1 MDIKDV
7 NTTVSPLGATQPVS
21 SLGPDKATDE
31 IKRSKSIQTQ
41 PEKDNQKKSVTIDQI
56 DDLSKELNNFME
68 DLRTSQGLR
77 TSLGFVMHEKLDNQV
92 VVEIKDKETG
102 EIIRQIPPEELLKIR
117 EKMIE
122 QTGLLFDQ
130 KI

>member
-1 MDIKDV
+1 MDIKMDIKDV
-7 NTTVSPLGATQPVS
+7 NKAISPLGATQPIS
-21 SLGPDKATDE
+21 SLGQDKATDE
-31 IKRSKSIQTQ
+31 KKRLQSIQTV

-56 DDLSKELNNFME
+56 DDLSKELNNFM
-68 DLRTSQGLR
+68 DDSR

-102 EIIRQIPPEELLKIR
+102 EVIRQIPPEELLKIR